1 MEAQRALPRGAL
13 SDAEVAATKQ
23 LCEWAIQ
30 APSSAGAYLSK
41 VALFS
46 REHGGFRMPP
56 SLLGQLSL
64 LPSEQE
70 LTAHVKFLKKSQPK
84 AKGKA
89 KGRGEPEL

>member
-1 MEAQRALPRGAL
+1 
-13 SDAEVAATKQ
+13 
-23 LCEWAIQ
+23 
-30 APSSAGAYLSK
+30 
-41 VALFS
+41 
-46 REHGGFRMPP
+46 MPP